1 MQARQAIER
10 YRAHIGAV
18 DPSATPPSHIGK
30 QDDWGTRALAILP
43 RWRVGQTTG
52 RYATSDGMGD
62 SIVSGA
68 DPGGLHERLQ
78 RFLVD
83 RKLLPPWMTPQESTK
98 HVELKVAFM
107 ARMSGTDHV
116 RLVVNKPRGA
126 GPE

>member
-1 MQARQAIER
+1 
-10 YRAHIGAV
+10 
-18 DPSATPPSHIGK
+18 
-30 QDDWGTRALAILP
+30 
-43 RWRVGQTTG
+43 
-52 RYATSDGMGD
+52 MGD

-116 RLVVNKPRGA
+116 TLAVNKPVCRDPWGCVKLLPYVLGPGQLLVITDPTGTYEFRGVK
-126 GPE
+126 PE